1 MLLLPAPVFPT
12 SSHFIVVLTAPTIT
26 DHRGKVPTHS
36 MGVSV
41 LIELK
46 TEDNA
51 YKKASSYLFW
61 KFNVTILFD
70 MEYRSKGVVGND
82 LRHCFSCRALDID
95 EPYSN

>member
-46 TEDNA
+46 TEDSA

-82 LRHCFSCRALDID
+82 LRHLFLL
-95 EPYSN
+95 